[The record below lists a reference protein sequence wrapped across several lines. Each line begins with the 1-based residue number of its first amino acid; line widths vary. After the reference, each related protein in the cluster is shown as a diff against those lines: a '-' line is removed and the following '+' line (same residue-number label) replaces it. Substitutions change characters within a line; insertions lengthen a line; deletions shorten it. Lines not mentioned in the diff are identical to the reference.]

1 MIKHNN
7 KSKNQNMLVKYLKK
21 ILNDLPNDMP
31 IIIPVID
38 EDNANHIY
46 GFRYVRTA
54 GELAC
59 YSEQDREVL
68 CLNAAADGQDIADQ
82 VYFSGQDVSVNKIL
96 FGVSKYEKKRIIKRY
111 EKWKNWKKRND
122 NDRLYQ
128 LLVLFGLR
136 HSPSFEAIYR

>member
-7 KSKNQNMLVKYLKK
+7 KSKNQNMLVKDLKK

-59 YSEQDREVL
+59 DSEQDREVL

-96 FGVSKYEKKRIIKRY
+96 FGVSKYEKKHLIKRY
-111 EKWKNWKKRND
+111 EKWKNWQKRND